1 MVEAAGAKRN
11 QRQLGLSRKQI
22 LVDGLKVAFQWD
34 LSLDG
39 ARQPQGAVSDE
50 GGDNLINN

>member
-1 MVEAAGAKRN
+1 MEEVADEK
-11 QRQLGLSRKQI
+11 KQQNSKI
-22 LVDGLKVAFQWD
+22 YHKTKTIDGLKVEFKWD

-39 ARQPQGAVSDE
+39 ARQPQGAVNDE